1 MKGQYDNS
9 RVEILSHLFESICR
23 HGRMNNL
30 MIYRMN
36 YVGLSVNI
44 FFHEYEPKSRII
56 IYSMG
61 INV

>member
-1 MKGQYDNS
+1 
-9 RVEILSHLFESICR
+9 
-23 HGRMNNL
+23 MNNL